1 MKRIYACY
9 VPLIC
14 LCLVDFC
21 ERKFPEEFEK
31 MELLL
36 LTEPFMLS
44 FSVYIDTIFT
54 TTQVYLGQGIVLKRL
69 LVPPLNLIIYGITT

>member
-1 MKRIYACY
+1 
-9 VPLIC
+9 
-14 LCLVDFC
+14 
-21 ERKFPEEFEK
+21 